1 MFAADGYVVVPGVV
15 PAADVDALTIAVE
28 PLLAHLGRVKG
39 GVRDVLTHPVVR
51 TLAASATLRQLVEPH
66 LGAGCVAVNATLFDK
81 AAGRNW
87 KVPYHQ
93 DVTIR
98 VRERRAVPGFETW
111 WEKDGVPHCW
121 PPASVL
127 EGMLAVRLHL
137 DDCGPA
143 NGPLRVLP
151 GSHAAG
157 VLAAAAIDDWRSRVP
172 EVVCEVARG
181 GVVLMRPLLLH
192 ASSAAVAPARRRV
205 LHVEYAAAEL
215 PGGLMWWHVGHG
227 SPCRPRPPAR

>member
-1 MFAADGYVVVPGVV
+1 MLAADGYAVVPDAVPSEVV
-15 PAADVDALTIAVE
+15 DRLAVAVE
-28 PLLAHLGRVKG
+28 PLLADLGRVKG
-39 GVRDVLTHPVVR
+39 GVRDVLTHPAVR
-51 TLAASATLRQLVEPH
+51 ELAASDVLRQFVVPY
-66 LGAGCVAVNATLFDK
+66 LGTGCVAVNATLFDK

-98 VRERRAVPGFETW
+98 VKERRDVPGWETW
-111 WEKDGVPHCW
+111 WEKNGVPHCW
-121 PPASVL
+121 PPAAVL

-151 GSHAAG
+151 GSHTAG
-157 VLAAAAIDDWRSRVP
+157 VLDAAAIDGWRERVP
-172 EVVCEVARG
+172 EVVCAVGRG

-192 ASSAAVAPARRRV
+192 ASSAAEAPARRRV
-205 LHVEYAAAEL
+205 LHVEYAAPDL
-215 PGGLMWWHVGHG
+215 PGGLVWWDAVG
-227 SPCRPRPPAR
+227 PRL

>member
-1 MFAADGYVVVPGVV
+1 MLAADGYAIVPDVLPD
-15 PAADVDALTIAVE
+15 PAPLAAAVE
-28 PLLAHLGRVKG
+28 PLLADLGRVKG
-39 GVRDVLTHPVVR
+39 GVRDVLTHPAVR
-51 TLAASATLRQLVEPH
+51 TLAASHTLRRLVEPH
-66 LGAGCVAVNATLFDK
+66 LGVGCVAVNATLFDK

-98 VRERRAVPGFETW
+98 VKERRDVPGFETW

-121 PPASVL
+121 PPAAVL
-127 EGMLAVRLHL
+127 ERMLAVRLHL

-157 VLAAAAIDDWRSRVP
+157 VLSAADIDAWRQRVP
-172 EVVCEVARG
+172 EVVCTVDRG
-181 GVVLMRPLLLH
+181 GAVLMRPLLLH
-192 ASSAAVAPARRRV
+192 ASSAAEVPARRRV

-215 PGGLMWWHVGHG
+215 PGGLRWWDAVGAG
-227 SPCRPRPPAR
+227 

>member
-1 MFAADGYVVVPGVV
+1 M
-15 PAADVDALTIAVE
+15 
-28 PLLAHLGRVKG
+28 
-39 GVRDVLTHPVVR
+39 
-51 TLAASATLRQLVEPH
+51 

-81 AAGRNW
+81 TPGRNW
-87 KVPYHQ
+87 KVPPHQ

-98 VRERRAVPGFETW
+98 VRERRAVPGFDTW
-111 WEKDGVPHCW
+111 WEKAGVPHCW
-121 PPASVL
+121 PPAAVL

-157 VLAAAAIDDWRSRVP
+157 VLDAAAIDAWPRDG
-172 EVVCEVARG
+172 EVTCLAPRG

-192 ASSAAVAPARRRV
+192 ASSAAESPGRRRV
-205 LHVEYAAAEL
+205 LHVEYAAPAL
-215 PGGLMWWHVGHG
+215 PGGLAWWDAVPGDG
-227 SPCRPRPPAR
+227 SDAGLPRA